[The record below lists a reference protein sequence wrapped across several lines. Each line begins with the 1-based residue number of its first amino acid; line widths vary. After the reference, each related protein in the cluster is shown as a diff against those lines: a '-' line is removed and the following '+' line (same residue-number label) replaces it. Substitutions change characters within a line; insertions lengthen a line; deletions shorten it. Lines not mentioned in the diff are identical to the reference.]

1 MRLEYLNGSIVP
13 YDLSFDELVN
23 MLHSSTMKDFCLAC
37 EALSEIKSQEAYKV
51 LKQYL
56 YDKDKYKRL
65 YVLKIIFKNSL
76 AVELTEELEKALL
89 SDDILFV
96 EAGLFIVKEYNVRVK
111 ENILKEAIIKNFD
124 SLSYSLSSIS
134 VFEASRENFDF
145 IVKLYEKSNES
156 VKFEIISET
165 LYYSYGKLYSQE
177 IFDLISN
184 SKNDKA
190 RYYAAKLAIDCGF
203 DITQFQNDKNG
214 HIRKLV
220 KQH

>member
-1 MRLEYLNGSIVP
+1 MRLEYLNGSLVP

-23 MLHSSTMKDFCLAC
+23 MLHSPTMKDFCLAC
-37 EALSEIKSQEAYKV
+37 EALSEIKNQEAYKE

-65 YVLKIIFKNSL
+65 YVLKTIFKNAL
-76 AVELTEELEKALL
+76 AIELTEELEKALL

-96 EAGLFIVKEYNVRVK
+96 EAALFIIREHNVRVR
-111 ENILKEAIIKNFD
+111 ENILKESIIKNFD
-124 SLSYSLSSIS
+124 SLPYSASSIS
-134 VFEASRENFDF
+134 VLEISRDNFDF
-145 IVKLYEKSNES
+145 IVKLYNKSSES
-156 VKFEIISET
+156 VKFEIISKI
-165 LYYSYGKLYSQE
+165 LYYSYGKIYSQE
-177 IFDLISN
+177 VFDLISN